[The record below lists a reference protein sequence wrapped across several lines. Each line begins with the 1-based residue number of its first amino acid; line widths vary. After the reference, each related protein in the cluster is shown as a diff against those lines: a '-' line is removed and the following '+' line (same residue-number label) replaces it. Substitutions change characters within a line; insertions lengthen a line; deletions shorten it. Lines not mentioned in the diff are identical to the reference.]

1 MWQGTMGFD
10 AKFLFLKALD
20 VVLKKKKEKKKVL
33 ILAVLK
39 DILISWAAEQRD
51 PLIPKNGISL
61 PDPRYILLQ
70 LGSVCP

>member
-1 MWQGTMGFD
+1 M
-10 AKFLFLKALD
+10 
-20 VVLKKKKEKKKVL
+20 KKKKEKNVI

-39 DILISWAAEQRD
+39 DILISRAAEQGG
-51 PLIPKNGISL
+51 PLIPNNGISL